1 MNVSYL
7 LISTCCL
14 FIFGIVWMKLK
25 KPRAPFMEYKI
36 RFKWYDFIINVFG
49 SWMFFL
55 GAGLFEEQLVKMP
68 HIETHFIMLII
79 RIISLLLCGCFMK
92 YTMQR
97 PTHPGS
103 FIIPSTMNILAFISQ
118 SEALTTVAVP
128 EFAAAKALRLAVV
141 GTISGKS
148 KYESFLWIL
157 ISFICTHF
165 MFMYEFSSASWVM
178 PSHLGIF
185 WLLIFICTDS
195 FTSLSQELI
204 FNKFK
209 VSSVTMMY
217 YINMYIIILM
227 IPQLLLDLT
236 SFNMFIISF
245 FEDPKYLFYLVILAF
260 CMTLAQFF
268 TLRLIRQFGALCF
281 VATCVIR
288 SIFIIIFAKYFM
300 IGNVDLLE
308 LLEVFL
314 LIVFIFSVL
323 SYRLKY
329 KKENKSLPPALNNKI

>member
-49 SWMFFL
+49 SWMFFF
-55 GAGLFEEQLVKMP
+55 GVGIVEEQLVKMP

-79 RIISLLLCGCFMK
+79 RIISLLLCGCYMK
-92 YTMQR
+92 YTIQR

-103 FIIPSTMNILAFISQ
+103 FTIPSTMNMLASISQ
-118 SEALTTVAVP
+118 SEALTMVAVP
-128 EFAAAKALRLAVV
+128 EFAASKALRLAIV
-141 GTISGKS
+141 GTISGRT
-148 KYESFLWIL
+148 KYESLLWVIT
-157 ISFICTHF
+157 SFICTHF
-165 MFMYEFSSASWVM
+165 MFMYEFSSVSWDM
-178 PSHLGIF
+178 PSHLGII

-217 YINMYIIILM
+217 YINMYIVILM
-227 IPQLLLDLT
+227 IPQVLLDLT
-236 SFNMFIISF
+236 SFTTFIVSF
-245 FEDPKYLFYLVILAF
+245 FEEPIYLFYLFILTL
-260 CMTLAQFF
+260 CMLFAQFF

-281 VATCVIR
+281 VATCVFR
-288 SIFIIIFAKYFM
+288 SVCIIIFAKYFM

-308 LLEVFL
+308 LLEVVVLMMFMFL
-314 LIVFIFSVL
+314 VL
-323 SYRLKY
+323 TYRMKY
-329 KKENKSLPPALNNKI
+329 KKENKLLPPALNKF